1 MSVKRKRSALPSPRS
16 DDPPE
21 ITDRWLAEAEAR
33 RGAELVKRGRP
44 RLQHPRRLLSIRLPP
59 SVIDAWKASGAGWQ
73 SRMAELLERSA
84 PKGAHAPKSPRATIR
99 P

>member
-1 MSVKRKRSALPSPRS
+1 MSVKRKRPALPSPPS
-16 DDPPE
+16 DEPPE

-33 RGAELVKRGRP
+33 RGTQLVRRGRP
-44 RLQHPRRLLSIRLPP
+44 RLQNPRRLLSIRLPP

-73 SRMAELLERSA
+73 SRMAELLERAA
-84 PKGAHAPKSPRATIR
+84 PKGARAPKPPRATIR